1 MTTTKTLSIEPAR
14 WQVGD
19 EGELF
24 APLYDAV
31 YANLSGVWGRAQSVF
46 VEGCELPSR
55 WQRDRCIRLLETGF
69 GLGINFL
76 TTWASIKASDS
87 IARLQYVAIE
97 KHPFTAQDL
106 RSALQA
112 SVATAPA
119 SITPVLEGLVEQLIA
134 QWPPLIP
141 QCPDYWFMDPSS
153 NCVNIRNLGTC
164 SPQSGKKHLIMNF
177 NTPAYTGSNGNC
189 AKYTWANN
197 CNVSWD
203 GITYGVNNPCSS

>member
-1 MTTTKTLSIEPAR
+1 MASFQKIILIVALIILILCLVFIGVTLGYSK
-14 WQVGD
+14 
-19 EGELF
+19 
-24 APLYDAV
+24 
-31 YANLSGVWGRAQSVF
+31 NN
-46 VEGCELPSR
+46 
-55 WQRDRCIRLLETGF
+55 T
-69 GLGINFL
+69 
-76 TTWASIKASDS
+76 
-87 IARLQYVAIE
+87 
-97 KHPFTAQDL
+97 
-106 RSALQA
+106 
-112 SVATAPA
+112 
-119 SITPVLEGLVEQLIA
+119 